1 MNIYKKKSL
10 WKWLLVLAAGII
22 VGLSLLYFNHLTDE
36 IAEEESKKANLI
48 AMTFKRINIVTDDEY
63 RGFLLDILKNNTS
76 IPVMLVDE
84 DGNITAHR
92 NVINDLDRRRKLED
106 KIYSK
111 EIDDKLSSRLEVM
124 KHIHDPIEIKIF
136 EGYINYV
143 YYDNSLL
150 WRQLKYFP
158 YAQIFIIL
166 LFLGIAYFLFSTSRK
181 AEQNQV
187 WVGMS
192 KETAHQLGTP
202 ISSMMGWVEY
212 IKSMNAEDLDLNVIV
227 PEMDKDVKRLEQ
239 IAERFSK
246 IGSEPDLYKAELSD
260 SVKHTYD
267 YMKKRASE
275 HINFQFASS
284 QSMDVMLSAPLFS
297 WVIENLIKNALNAI
311 VNDGAISITIFK
323 QGTDAIIDVKDSGK
337 GIAKGNFALVFKPG
351 YTTRRRGWG
360 LGLSLTKRIVEE
372 YHQGKIFVKE
382 SAINQGTTF
391 RIILPISK

>member
-1 MNIYKKKSL
+1 
-10 WKWLLVLAAGII
+10 
-22 VGLSLLYFNHLTDE
+22 
-36 IAEEESKKANLI
+36 
-48 AMTFKRINIVTDDEY
+48 
-63 RGFLLDILKNNTS
+63 
-76 IPVMLVDE
+76 MLVDE

-202 ISSMMGWVEY
+202 ISSMMG
-212 IKSMNAEDLDLNVIV
+212 
-227 PEMDKDVKRLEQ
+227 
-239 IAERFSK
+239 
-246 IGSEPDLYKAELSD
+246 
-260 SVKHTYD
+260 
-267 YMKKRASE
+267 
-275 HINFQFASS
+275 
-284 QSMDVMLSAPLFS
+284 
-297 WVIENLIKNALNAI
+297 
-311 VNDGAISITIFK
+311 
-323 QGTDAIIDVKDSGK
+323 
-337 GIAKGNFALVFKPG
+337 LV
-351 YTTRRRGWG
+351 
-360 LGLSLTKRIVEE
+360 
-372 YHQGKIFVKE
+372 
-382 SAINQGTTF
+382 
-391 RIILPISK
+391 